1 MAICPECGQPKS
13 VSTWWI
19 FETAVGYISLSTLFE
34 LGVVVTFILAL
45 FKGDFRSAF
54 IEMCSFFVTPVFS
67 GLFLFLLYCY
77 WARYKCD
84 AIQRPA
90 IAMPTL
96 VATPWPN
103 GPVVVSTPVVQRYS
117 GCPGHLLS
125 S

>member
-84 AIQRPA
+84 AIQRAKSPDAALGWALFRTIAGVIFGASVAA
-90 IAMPTL
+90 IL
-96 VATPWPN
+96 VSLN
-103 GPVVVSTPVVQRYS
+103 SKN
-117 GCPGHLLS
+117 
-125 S
+125 